1 MVTITAIRK
10 SEEEPEKSEE
20 QLSYRERAL
29 KLAREKAVPLNDLDA
44 LKTDL
49 FESDEELEEF
59 IEDIYRYRR
68 SFKA

>member
-1 MVTITAIRK
+1 MVTTAV
-10 SEEEPEKSEE
+10 EKSEE
-20 QLSYRERAL
+20 RSKSEEQPSYREKVL
-29 KLAREKAVPLNDLDA
+29 KLAREKAVPLDPEA

-59 IEDIYRYRR
+59 IEEIYRYRR